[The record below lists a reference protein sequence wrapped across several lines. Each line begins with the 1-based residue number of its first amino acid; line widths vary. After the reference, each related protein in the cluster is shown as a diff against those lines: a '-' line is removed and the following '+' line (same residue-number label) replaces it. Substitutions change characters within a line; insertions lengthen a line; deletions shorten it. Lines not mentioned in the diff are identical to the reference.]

1 MTMFDGQAART
12 PTRIAHL
19 GLEETQSTPTRYAR
33 AGRGRLQTPSPHPVK
48 ALEVERR
55 GEQVPFR
62 KDVVASSKKESSSA
76 VTLFEEAKDWL
87 DKSLAP
93 PIKVLGRIGGHQLP
107 VSLQQRLMFAHA
119 QGAPVLVFGAFP
131 KRRAGPAYLALGSV
145 PSEEVAVL
153 VPERVLVSELLPL
166 RAQVGVGL
174 RAVSELVFVVRKT
187 TLAIMALGH
196 QHPVS
201 RRLAISKVGPRM
213 VSRIGKGHGPV
224 PVFSVVRRGL
234 DHRDQ
239 LRLVVRV
246 SRQANSRDDHAR
258 AFSPH
263 FPYG

>member
-1 MTMFDGQAART
+1 M
-12 PTRIAHL
+12 
-19 GLEETQSTPTRYAR
+19 
-33 AGRGRLQTPSPHPVK
+33 
-48 ALEVERR
+48 
-55 GEQVPFR
+55 
-62 KDVVASSKKESSSA
+62 
-76 VTLFEEAKDWL
+76 
-87 DKSLAP
+87 
-93 PIKVLGRIGGHQLP
+93 
-107 VSLQQRLMFAHA
+107 
-119 QGAPVLVFGAFP
+119 LVFGAFP

-201 RRLAISKVGPRM
+201 RRLAISKVRPRM
-213 VSRIGKGHGPV
+213 VSRIGKGHGLV

-258 AFSPH
+258 AFRSIVGRERRRPQCRRHSLRVVARDEAACSGTEQPCLLVRQILVVWSFLRLHTTKRFGH
-263 FPYG
+263 FRRPIRRTLSLDINTGQQPGIRHRAQGGARPRPASCRHPRDVPRRIRNAL